1 MVIFRLVF
9 GLLLFG
15 SIGCFVAYV
24 FTQERRW
31 LRRGVRV
38 LAATVIIGLLFFVG
52 MMIERLL

>member
-9 GLLLFG
+9 GLLLLG
-15 SIGCFVAYV
+15 SIGCFAAFV
-24 FTQERRW
+24 FTRERLW

-52 MMIERLL
+52 MVIERML

>member
-15 SIGCFVAYV
+15 AIGCFAAYAL
-24 FTQERRW
+24 TRQRLW

-38 LAATVIIGLLFFVG
+38 LVATIVIGLLFFIG
-52 MMIERLL
+52 MTIERLL